1 MKSGGCASIISRK
14 LESIPRFF
22 DPPAGSF
29 FLLGPRGTGK
39 TWWTRRCFPGAL
51 RVDLLDPGTLRE
63 LAARPERLRERVAG
77 AKGVE
82 TVVLDEVQKLPELL
96 EVVHGLIEDQ
106 SGVRFILT
114 GSSARKLRRGG
125 VNLLGGRA
133 ASKTLHPFMAAELG
147 KRFRFEEALRRG
159 MLPVVMGAEDPD
171 EVLRAY
177 NGLYIREEV
186 QAEGLV
192 RNVGAFAR
200 FLEGIS
206 FSQAAVLNLANVARE
221 CAVNRKTVEGYLE
234 ILEDLLLAFRVPV
247 FTRRARRALAAH
259 PKFYFFDA
267 GVFRANRPVGPLDSV
282 AEIDG
287 AALEG
292 LVAQHLRAWCDYSR
306 GGHQLHYW
314 QTRTRVEVDF
324 VVYGESGL
332 HALEVKNTDR
342 VRPED
347 LRGLKSFAEDYP
359 QSRRLFLYRGRER
372 LLRDGIMVLPAAEFL
387 ASLVPDRFPE

>member
-1 MKSGGCASIISRK
+1 MSRK
-14 LESIPRFF
+14 MESIPRFF

-39 TWWTRRCFPGAL
+39 TWWTRRRFPGAL

-77 AKGVE
+77 AKGVG

-96 EVVHGLIEDQ
+96 EVVHGLIEDK

-147 KRFRFEEALRRG
+147 ERFRFEEALRRG

-234 ILEDLLLAFRVPV
+234 ILEDLLLSFRVPV
-247 FTRRARRALAAH
+247 FTRRAKRALAAH
-259 PKFYFFDA
+259 PKFYFLDA

-314 QTRTRVEVDF
+314 QTRTRAEVDF

-372 LLRDGIMVLPAAEFL
+372 LLRDGIMVLPATEFL